1 MQALLASQ
9 SISITDLKRSP
20 ADAIAKAGAAA
31 LAVLHNNRPTAY
43 LVPAATY
50 QHMQAQLQMQQWRAA
65 ADASY
70 ADQRH
75 TVPEDEVFDDIEG
88 AIQDMEPALLAAA

>member
-1 MQALLASQ
+1 MQPLFASQ
-9 SISITDLKRSP
+9 SISITELKRSP
-20 ADAIAKAGAAA
+20 TEAIAKAGASA

-50 QHMQAQLQMQQWRAA
+50 QLMQAQLQMQQWRAA

-75 TVPEDEVFDDIEG
+75 ALPEDEVFADIES
-88 AIQDMEPALLAAA
+88 AIQDLEPALLAAA